1 MSRPY
6 SLSVAV
12 RRTLSKPA
20 ITCVSGTVHDVMLG
34 VAAASVGTA
43 SCAYPVGTGRGGFL
57 TLTLSGDGGSSF
69 SDATAAPRLLLH
81 DSSLPPLVEQV
92 RIDSNDSNNSND
104 SNDSSLPPLVEQ
116 VRPRSI
122 PTTTDDATSGVRIT
136 GTNFDIDGTACL
148 LLGLAHN
155 ATLLTAPYRNLSSI
169 ATDGSED
176 GVAERL
182 AELTCELRTGGE
194 WVGEVR
200 SKRPL
205 E

>member
-1 MSRPY
+1 
-6 SLSVAV
+6 
-12 RRTLSKPA
+12 
-20 ITCVSGTVHDVMLG
+20 MLG

-57 TLTLSGDGGSSF
+57 TLTLSGDGGGSF

-81 DSSLPPLVEQV
+81 
-92 RIDSNDSNNSND
+92 
-104 SNDSSLPPLVEQ
+104 DSSLPPLVEQ

-148 LLGLAHN
+148 LLGLAYN

-169 ATDGSED
+169 ATDGSDD
-176 GVAERL
+176 GGADRL

-200 SKRPL
+200 SMCP
-205 E
+205 